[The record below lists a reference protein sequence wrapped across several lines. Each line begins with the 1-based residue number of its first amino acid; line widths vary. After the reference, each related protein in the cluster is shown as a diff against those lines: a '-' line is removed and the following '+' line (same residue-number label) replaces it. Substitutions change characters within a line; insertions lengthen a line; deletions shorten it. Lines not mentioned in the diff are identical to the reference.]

1 MNKMVATAARLM
13 VTLCAGL
20 ACACASGLH
29 PYTTLAGR
37 HFPYARTAELREG
50 QTPAEVRAI
59 LGDPFEV
66 TEAVETTVWRYYEK
80 ANPRGCTTYL
90 FGLSLGNRPEWV
102 DEVIVTFRSDR
113 VAALT
118 VHQQRDNE
126 ASKWEAPQDNELQRT
141 RPAQAMEPRR

>member
-1 MNKMVATAARLM
+1 MTKMVATAA
-13 VTLCAGL
+13 VILCAVW
-20 ACACASGLH
+20 ASACASGLH

-37 HFPYARTAELREG
+37 HFPNTRAAELREG
-50 QTPAEVRAI
+50 QTPAEVRAL

-66 TEAVETTVWRYYEK
+66 TEAVESAVWRYYEK

-90 FGLSLGNRPEWV
+90 FGLSLSHRPEWV

-113 VAALT
+113 VATLK
-118 VHQQRDNE
+118 VHQQRDDV
-126 ASKWEAPQDNELQRT
+126 ASKWEAPQNNELQRT